1 MTLSAKRH
9 QIVTRAVR
17 FRRARVFLPYLC
29 RIGLEGYAGAGEAGL
44 ASADAF
50 NLREIIMLLSF
61 KRFSAIA
68 ALAALS
74 SGQAFAQS
82 QADQLAAAYQA
93 GRNQLGVISYCAEK
107 GHVGADVVE
116 IQTKVL
122 ALIPPPAD
130 KSAGDAAEALG
141 KKGTLSMMGVTQDIE
156 AVSKAQGSTAAAF
169 CKQLGDAVKLAASS
183 LPK

>member
-1 MTLSAKRH
+1 
-9 QIVTRAVR
+9 
-17 FRRARVFLPYLC
+17 
-29 RIGLEGYAGAGEAGL
+29 
-44 ASADAF
+44 
-50 NLREIIMLLSF
+50 MLLSF

-74 SGQAFAQS
+74 SGQALAQS

-122 ALIPPPAD
+122 ALIPAPAD